1 MTDFA
6 SARANMVESQV
17 RPSDVTNIEISN
29 AMRRLPREKFVPKG
43 RVPLAYMDLQVE
55 CGDGRAIMSPRVLAK
70 LIQAAEV
77 EPGDLVLCLGCG
89 TGYSAAVLSW
99 LADSVIAVEC
109 DEQMA
114 AKAER
119 VLSELELDNIA
130 VVTSSLSDGYA
141 SQGPYDVI
149 FVDGAVPDISE
160 ALKGQLNDGGRLVAV
175 LRTGT
180 FGKAIVLNKV
190 GDEVFER
197 ELFDADAP
205 DLPEFDR
212 EVAFSL

>member
-17 RPSDVTNIEISN
+17 RPSDVTNIEISS
-29 AMRRLPREKFVPKG
+29 AMGHLPREKFVPKG

-55 CGDGRAIMSPRVLAK
+55 CGDGRSMMSPRVLAK
-70 LIQAAEV
+70 LIQAADV
-77 EPGDLVLCLGCG
+77 KSGDLVLCLGCG
-89 TGYSAAVLSW
+89 TGYSAAVLGR
-99 LADSVIAVEC
+99 LADSVIALEC
-109 DEQMA
+109 DEQLA
-114 AKAER
+114 TKAER

-130 VVTSSLSDGYA
+130 VVTSSLAAGYA

-149 FVDGAVPDISE
+149 FVDGAVPGISDT
-160 ALKGQLNDGGRLVAV
+160 LKAQLTDGGRLVAV

-180 FGKAIVLNKV
+180 FGKAMLMEKV

-212 EVAFSL
+212 EVPFRL